1 MKSLVYYLLVALV
14 LWQAY
19 QHITKVE
26 PASIADSITPTAH
39 VPDAAMAA
47 PTVVRCAHWLKRN
60 FFYSTAQIPKWTVIK
75 MAARANNNLRVGK
88 LS

>member
-39 VPDAAMAA
+39 VPDAAMAVTLQPQITKATLA
-47 PTVVRCAHWLKRN
+47 PKQPEPSN
-60 FFYSTAQIPKWTVIK
+60 FSCDGRTHCSQMRSLAEAQFF
-75 MAARANNNLRVGK
+75 L
-88 LS
+88 